1 MYRSIRAMWLSA
13 ALAAL
18 SGGQAL
24 VAQTASP
31 AASGSK
37 ERFVTLELDGGKPTR
52 CRVIQSWND
61 AEGSRCLQVQ
71 ATASGDRMTV
81 VQKYSSGNLTEV
93 QVYPWNKSVSSPL
106 GVPVPPST
114 IQQASA
120 TAPPKQL
127 PSVDEG
133 KAAPEAKSAPA
144 TSTKGDS
151 GKGTKGSSGQG
162 DTGTKGA
169 GKGDPDSGTKGAG
182 IKGAGNGDPDS
193 GTKGAGMKGA
203 GKGDPDSGT
212 KGAGTKGAGN
222 GDPASGT
229 KGAGMKGDPDNGTKG
244 SSGKGVAVVPSSSS
258 PAGKPGDWRQ
268 SWGKS
273 EPIAPDAAAMSV
285 KPLPMASRTK
295 PDPLPTVIEAA
306 QSQIAKRE
314 AAAER
319 IAKENQKKVVG
330 TETSRTMTKR
340 PNGFLA
346 NMGSGGVRF
355 PRAGMGSVAA
365 AGVDPT
371 MLEGF
376 QPPAF
381 SPVPEGMPSVPP
393 GVALSAPQFNGPAV
407 RPIPPRPYTPDKGLG
422 AGMANAFTVPTP
434 LRPIPA
440 DFGMPQDQANA
451 FAIAQEAGQ
460 GQPPQAYV
468 NPYQPAPAVA
478 MVPQARPYQPSV
490 AAVIPAPTPVADVQA
505 ITSTLRDAL
514 LPSQREAAAMELANR
529 SYASN
534 PVVIS
539 SLVAALQTDPA
550 ATVRSSAARA
560 LARLGVTREEVV
572 QALRQQRQDS
582 DARVRLEVDNAILK
596 LTSATGR

>member
-133 KAAPEAKSAPA
+133 KAVPEAKSAPA
-144 TSTKGDS
+144 TGTKGDS
-151 GKGTKGSSGQG
+151 VKGTKGSSGQG

-182 IKGAGNGDPDS
+182 MKGAGNGDPDS

-222 GDPASGT
+222 GDPDSGT

>member
-133 KAAPEAKSAPA
+133 KAVPEAKSAPA
-144 TSTKGDS
+144 TGTKGDS

-169 GKGDPDSGTKGAG
+169 A
-182 IKGAGNGDPDS
+182 
-193 GTKGAGMKGA
+193 
-203 GKGDPDSGT
+203 KGDPDSGT
-212 KGAGTKGAGN
+212 KGAGTKGAGM
-222 GDPASGT
+222 GDPDSGT
-229 KGAGMKGDPDNGTKG
+229 KGAGMKGDPDSGTKG
-244 SSGKGVAVVPSSSS
+244 SSGKGVAIVPSSSS

-534 PVVIS
+534 PLVIS

>member
-133 KAAPEAKSAPA
+133 KAVPEAKSAPA
-144 TSTKGDS
+144 TGAKGDS
-151 GKGTKGSSGQG
+151 VKGTKGSSGQG

-169 GKGDPDSGTKGAG
+169 GKGDPD
-182 IKGAGNGDPDS
+182 
-193 GTKGAGMKGA
+193 
-203 GKGDPDSGT
+203 
-212 KGAGTKGAGN
+212 
-222 GDPASGT
+222 SGT

>member
-71 ATASGDRMTV
+71 ATGSGDRMTV
-81 VQKYSSGNLTEV
+81 VQKYNSGNLTEV
-93 QVYPWNKSVSSPL
+93 HVYPWNKSVTSPL
-106 GVPVPPST
+106 GVPVPPSA

-127 PSVDEG
+127 PSVEEG
-133 KAAPEAKSAPA
+133 KAVPDASSAPA
-144 TSTKGDS
+144 TGTKGDS

-162 DTGTKGA
+162 DAGTKGA
-169 GKGDPDSGTKGAG
+169 GRGDPDSGTKGAG
-182 IKGAGNGDPDS
+182 LKGAGNGDPD
-193 GTKGAGMKGA
+193 
-203 GKGDPDSGT
+203 
-212 KGAGTKGAGN
+212 
-222 GDPASGT
+222 SGT

-244 SSGKGVAVVPSSSS
+244 SSGKGVAVVPSTSS

-273 EPIAPDAAAMSV
+273 EAITPDAAAMSV

-306 QSQIAKRE
+306 QDQIAKRE
-314 AAAER
+314 AAAEKV
-319 IAKENQKKVVG
+319 AKENQKKVVG
-330 TETSRTMTKR
+330 TTSSRAVTKR
-340 PNGFLA
+340 PNGFFA

-440 DFGMPQDQANA
+440 DFGLPQDQVNA
-451 FAIAQEAGQ
+451 FAIAQEPGQ

-468 NPYQPAPAVA
+468 NPYQPRPAVA
-478 MVPQARPYQPSV
+478 MVPQGQQYQPAV
-490 AAVIPAPTPVADVQA
+490 AAVIPAAAPVQDVQA
-505 ITSTLRDAL
+505 VTTTLRDAL

-529 SYASN
+529 SFASN
-534 PVVIS
+534 PLVVS

-550 ATVRSSAARA
+550 ATVRGSAARA

>member
-133 KAAPEAKSAPA
+133 KAVPEAKSPPA
-144 TSTKGDS
+144 TGTKGDS
-151 GKGTKGSSGQG
+151 VKGTKGSSGQG

-182 IKGAGNGDPDS
+182 MKGAGN
-193 GTKGAGMKGA
+193 
-203 GKGDPDSGT
+203 GDPDSGT

-222 GDPASGT
+222 GDPDSGT

>member
-133 KAAPEAKSAPA
+133 KAVPEAKSAPA
-144 TSTKGDS
+144 TGTKGDS

-182 IKGAGNGDPDS
+182 MKGAGKGDPDS
-193 GTKGAGMKGA
+193 GTKGAGTKGA

-222 GDPASGT
+222 GDPDSGT
-229 KGAGMKGDPDNGTKG
+229 KGAGTKGDPANGTKG
-244 SSGKGVAVVPSSSS
+244 SSGKGVAIVPSSSS

-534 PVVIS
+534 PLVIS

>member
-133 KAAPEAKSAPA
+133 KAVPEAKSAPA
-144 TSTKGDS
+144 TGTKGDS

-169 GKGDPDSGTKGAG
+169 AK
-182 IKGAGNGDPDS
+182 GDPDS

-212 KGAGTKGAGN
+212 KGAGTKGAGK
-222 GDPASGT
+222 GDPDSGT
-229 KGAGMKGDPDNGTKG
+229 KGAGTKGAGNGDPDSGTKGAGTKGDPANGTKG
-244 SSGKGVAVVPSSSS
+244 SSGKGVAIVPSSSS

-534 PVVIS
+534 PLVIS

>member
-52 CRVIQSWND
+52 CRVIQSWDD

-127 PSVDEG
+127 PSVEEG
-133 KAAPEAKSAPA
+133 KAVPDANSAPA
-144 TSTKGDS
+144 TGTKGDS

-162 DTGTKGA
+162 DKGTKGAGNGDPGSGTKGAGTKGA

-182 IKGAGNGDPDS
+182 
-193 GTKGAGMKGA
+193 M
-203 GKGDPDSGT
+203 KGDPDS
-212 KGAGTKGAGN
+212 
-222 GDPASGT
+222 
-229 KGAGMKGDPDNGTKG
+229 GTKG

-258 PAGKPGDWRQ
+258 PAGKAGDWRQ

-306 QSQIAKRE
+306 QDQIAKRE
-314 AAAER
+314 AAAEKV
-319 IAKENQKKVVG
+319 AKENQKKVVG
-330 TETSRTMTKR
+330 TTSSSAVTKR
-340 PNGFLA
+340 PSGFFA

-365 AGVDPT
+365 AGVDPS

-440 DFGMPQDQANA
+440 DFGMPQDQVNA

-529 SYASN
+529 PYASN
-534 PVVIS
+534 PLVSS

-550 ATVRSSAARA
+550 ATVRSSAARS

>member
-52 CRVIQSWND
+52 CRVIQSWDD

-106 GVPVPPST
+106 GVPVPPSA

-127 PSVDEG
+127 PSVEEG
-133 KAAPEAKSAPA
+133 KAVPDANPAPA
-144 TSTKGDS
+144 TGAKGDS

-182 IKGAGNGDPDS
+182 TKGAGKGDPDS
-193 GTKGAGMKGA
+193 GTKGAGTKGA

-222 GDPASGT
+222 GDPDSGT
-229 KGAGMKGDPDNGTKG
+229 KGAGMKGDPDSGTKG

-258 PAGKPGDWRQ
+258 PAGKAGDWRQ

-365 AGVDPT
+365 AGVDPS

>member
-133 KAAPEAKSAPA
+133 KAVPEAKSAPA
-144 TSTKGDS
+144 TGTKGDS

-169 GKGDPDSGTKGAG
+169 AK
-182 IKGAGNGDPDS
+182 GDPDS

-222 GDPASGT
+222 GDPDNGTKGAGTEGAGNGDPDSGT
-229 KGAGMKGDPDNGTKG
+229 KGAGTKGDPASGTKG
-244 SSGKGVAVVPSSSS
+244 SSGKGVAIVPSSSS

-534 PVVIS
+534 PLVIS

>member
-133 KAAPEAKSAPA
+133 KAVPEAKSAPA
-144 TSTKGDS
+144 TGTKGDS

-162 DTGTKGA
+162 DTGT
-169 GKGDPDSGTKGAG
+169 
-182 IKGAGNGDPDS
+182 KGAGNGDPDS

-222 GDPASGT
+222 GDPDSGT

-490 AAVIPAPTPVADVQA
+490 AAVIPAPTPVVDVQA